1 MNHKSQ
7 TLLSQKK
14 IKEVT
19 KTVERN
25 NLVHTWALTNMYI
38 RGPVILNHHKVV
50 IPAHGDYRRN
60 EQWNTRHRNGKSE
73 HNTKQLLFL
82 RSDHAI
88 KRYSLLLLLQ
98 STKTVN
104 TAWWK

>member
-25 NLVHTWALTNMYI
+25 NLVHT
-38 RGPVILNHHKVV
+38 
-50 IPAHGDYRRN
+50 
-60 EQWNTRHRNGKSE
+60 
-73 HNTKQLLFL
+73 
-82 RSDHAI
+82 
-88 KRYSLLLLLQ
+88 
-98 STKTVN
+98 
-104 TAWWK
+104 